1 MVKNERKE
9 IEFKIRKAAS
19 GTSLMKSISR
29 NIRNMRIKGG
39 LGMKQTI
46 LQKLEV
52 LLLELE
58 SLQGIG
64 ITIWLEGSETSP
76 LVASNAIMVNEE
88 NNYMRDYVMNER
100 GKVTELRFNKIEY
113 K

>member
-1 MVKNERKE
+1 
-9 IEFKIRKAAS
+9 
-19 GTSLMKSISR
+19 
-29 NIRNMRIKGG
+29 MRIKGG
-39 LGMKQTI
+39 LCMKQAV

-64 ITIWLEGSETSP
+64 ISIWLEGFETTP

-88 NNYMRDYVMNER
+88 NNYMRDYVMDEC
-100 GKVTELRFNKIEY
+100 GKVTELRFDKITDY
-113 K
+113 

>member
-1 MVKNERKE
+1 
-9 IEFKIRKAAS
+9 
-19 GTSLMKSISR
+19 
-29 NIRNMRIKGG
+29 
-39 LGMKQTI
+39 MKQTI

-64 ITIWLEGSETSP
+64 ITIWLEGSETTP
-76 LVASNAIMVNEE
+76 FVASNAIMVNEE

-100 GKVTELRFNKIEY
+100 GKVTELRFDKIKY